1 MMGRLLNSICNPGDW
16 EWTGRRRVLV
26 ESTEAWA
33 WAPVLR
39 EAGYEVAVCSGPRPG
54 ELCPL
59 LELGACATAS
69 AAHVIVS
76 SLPSDVGPNVV
87 SALRSTY
94 PFAEIV
100 DSGYELLA

>member
-1 MMGRLLNSICNPGDW
+1 MLGRFHHTICNPADW

-26 ESTEAWA
+26 ESTDGWA

-69 AAHVIVS
+69 AADVIVS
-76 SLPSDVGPNVV
+76 SLPSDVGPKVV
-87 SALRSTY
+87 SALRTAY

-100 DSGYELLA
+100 ESGYDLLP